1 MKIKYFN
8 KDGYKSD
15 EENAFIK
22 LVQKKDIIEASKRV
36 KGIWIVQWRVKGC
49 TFKDIR
55 IFAGDAKKVQQ
66 EAIERDRKARND

>member
-1 MKIKYFN
+1 MVRYFD
-8 KDGYKSD
+8 KDGYKTD

-22 LVQKKDIIEASKRV
+22 LEEKKDIVEASKRV
-36 KGIWIVQWRVKGC
+36 DGNWIVQWRVKGC
-49 TFKDIR
+49 TFKDVR